1 MMNLELA
8 RERSSVTTCLWRWRR
23 DRGETGGR
31 KERPVCVAIAAR
43 GRDNVTQLAL
53 PAISSRAQ
61 SEDQAALEVPEIER
75 RRTGPSEWKRA

>member
-1 MMNLELA
+1 
-8 RERSSVTTCLWRWRR
+8 
-23 DRGETGGR
+23 
-31 KERPVCVAIAAR
+31 VAIAAR